1 MTPSAPHRPL
11 LLAAAVAACAAFTAA
26 APAPAAAADFRN
38 EVALEWM
45 PGALANDGRRSRDI
59 SYNREFGNGFALGGS
74 IGYGNVHKEKSD
86 DGLLLLLRGRWR
98 SPYINALGF
107 IKPQIGIEY
116 GGTTN
121 VFQTADL
128 AGMFFGVHLEAS
140 PELGVTVDYWTGKS
154 HYESGNR
161 NEKRSVNGVRL
172 GLAFRY

>member
-1 MTPSAPHRPL
+1 MTHSAPLRPL
-11 LLAAAVAACAAFTAA
+11 LLAAAVATFTAA
-26 APAPAAAADFRN
+26 APAPAAAAEFRN

-59 SYNREFGNGFALGGS
+59 SYNREFGNGFAV
-74 IGYGNVHKEKSD
+74 GYGNVHKEKSD
-86 DGLLLLLRGRWR
+86 DGLLVLRRGRWR

-128 AGMFFGVHLEAS
+128 AGVYFGVHMEAS
-140 PELGVTVDYWTGKS
+140 PELGVTVDYWTGNS

>member
-1 MTPSAPHRPL
+1 MTHPVLHRPL
-11 LLAAAVAACAAFTAA
+11 LLAAAAA
-26 APAPAAAADFRN
+26 AIAAALPTPAAAADFRN
-38 EVALEWM
+38 EVAIEWT
-45 PGALANDGRRSRDI
+45 PGGLANDGRRSRDI

-74 IGYGNVHKEKSD
+74 VGYGNVHKEKSD

-121 VFQTADL
+121 IFQTADL
-128 AGMFFGVHLEAS
+128 AGVYLGAFMEAS
-140 PELGVTVDYWTGKS
+140 PELGVTVDYWTGTS
-154 HYESGNR
+154 HYESGNV
-161 NEKRSVNGVRL
+161 NYKRSVNGVRL